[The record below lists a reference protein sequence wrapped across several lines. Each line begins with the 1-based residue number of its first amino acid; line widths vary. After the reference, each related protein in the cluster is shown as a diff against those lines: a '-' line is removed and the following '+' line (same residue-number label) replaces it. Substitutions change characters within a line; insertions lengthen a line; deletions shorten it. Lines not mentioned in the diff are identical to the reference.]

1 MLRIPFKRERVASDY
16 LLEKTSFLC
25 DRHWILREIQR
36 SILSV
41 IYNLRFYGKI
51 SQGKVKN
58 ILYLTLCK
66 NVCRNEVY
74 YGDCS

>member
-25 DRHWILREIQR
+25 DRHWILREIQV

-51 SQGKVKN
+51 SHGKVKN

-66 NVCRNEVY
+66 NVCRNEGY
-74 YGDCS
+74 YGDSS

>member
-16 LLEKTSFLC
+16 LLEKTSFLY
-25 DRHWILREIQR
+25 DRHWILREIQV

-51 SQGKVKN
+51 SHGKVEN

-66 NVCRNEVY
+66 KCVQK
-74 YGDCS
+74 

>member
-25 DRHWILREIQR
+25 DRHWILREIQV

-66 NVCRNEVY
+66 NVCRNEGY

>member
-25 DRHWILREIQR
+25 DRHWILREIQV

-66 NVCRNEVY
+66 NVCRNEGY
-74 YGDCS
+74 YGDSS

>member
-16 LLEKTSFLC
+16 LLEKTSFLY
-25 DRHWILREIQR
+25 DRHWILREIQV

-66 NVCRNEVY
+66 NVCRNEGY

>member
-66 NVCRNEVY
+66 NVCRNEGY

>member
-1 MLRIPFKRERVASDY
+1 MLRIPFKRERVAGDY

-25 DRHWILREIQR
+25 DRHWIIRKIQV

-51 SQGKVKN
+51 SQGKLKISVK
-58 ILYLTLCK
+58 
-66 NVCRNEVY
+66 VCIDN
-74 YGDCS
+74 

>member
-16 LLEKTSFLC
+16 LLEKMSFLC

-66 NVCRNEVY
+66 NVCRNEGY